1 MRKSTVKRKTNE
13 TAISLKV
20 NLDGDKNIKISSPIE
35 FFNHMLKSLS
45 FYSSLDI
52 NLNIKGD
59 IQTGA
64 HHTVEDTGFVLGK
77 AIEKA
82 LKGKK
87 GIKRSAFNYLCMDE
101 VLIRTV
107 IDFGGRSELDF
118 NCRFNSLRC
127 GDFKNSLTEEFFR
140 AFVRGAKVNLHI
152 DLIKDGNDHHK
163 IEAIFKSVGLS
174 IKEAVKIEGEKVPST
189 KGVLDYD
196 RNN

>member
-13 TAISLKV
+13 T
-20 NLDGDKNIKISSPIE
+20 DIK
-35 FFNHMLKSLS
+35 LT
-45 FYSSLDI
+45 
-52 NLNIKGD
+52 LNIDGN
-59 IQTGA
+59 IETGS
-64 HHTVEDTGFVLGK
+64 HHTVEDSGIVLGK

-82 LKGKK
+82 LKNKK
-87 GIKRSAFNYLCMDE
+87 GIKRTSFNYLCMDE
-101 VLIRTV
+101 VLVRTV
-107 IDFGGRSELDF
+107 IDFSGRSELDF
-118 NCRFNSLRC
+118 NCRFNTLRC

-140 AFVRGAKVNLHI
+140 GFIRGAKVNLHI

-174 IKEAVKIEGEKVPST
+174 IKEAVKIEGEKIPST